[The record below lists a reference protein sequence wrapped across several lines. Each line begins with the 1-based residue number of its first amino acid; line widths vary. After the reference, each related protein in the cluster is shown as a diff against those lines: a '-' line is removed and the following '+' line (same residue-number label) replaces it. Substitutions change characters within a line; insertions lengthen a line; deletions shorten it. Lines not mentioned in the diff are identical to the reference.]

1 MSSPGA
7 AAPPLVAHIIHRLDF
22 GGLENGLVN
31 LINAMPVERYRHAIV
46 CLTDYS
52 RFRERIRRPD
62 VAVYALHK
70 RPGKDLGLYWRLWR
84 LLRRVRPDIVH
95 TRNLAAVDCLVPAAL
110 AGVPHR
116 VHGEHGRD
124 VVDLDGRNWK
134 YRLLRRLTRPLVG
147 RYIPLSEDLEAWLH
161 ESIGVPRRR
170 LRRIY
175 NGVDSRRF
183 HPHAGGRRPLPI
195 AGFAAPDSLIFG
207 TVGRMQPV
215 KDPLNL
221 VRAFLRLREL
231 APGERGRLRL
241 VLVGD
246 GPLRT
251 EAEVLLAAAGAREQA
266 WLAGARDD
274 VPELLQGLNVFVLPS
289 IAEGISNTILEAMA
303 CGLPVVATRVGGNAE
318 LVVAGE
324 TGQLVPA
331 SDPDALAR
339 AMLAYVR
346 EPQRAAREGAAGRVR
361 IEQRF
366 SLDAMVERYMAVYD
380 EVLTK

>member
-1 MSSPGA
+1 MSSEGA

-52 RFRERIRRPD
+52 RFRERVRRPD

-70 RPGKDLGLYWRLWR
+70 RPGKDFGLYGRLWR

-134 YRLLRRLTRPLVG
+134 YVWLRRLTRPLVD

-161 ESIGVPRRR
+161 ERIGVPPQR

-183 HPHAGGRRPLPI
+183 HPVTPAGGAHLPV
-195 AGFAAPDSLIFG
+195 D
-207 TVGRMQPV
+207 
-215 KDPLNL
+215 
-221 VRAFLRLREL
+221 RLR
-231 APGERGRLRL
+231 G
-241 VLVGD
+241 
-246 GPLRT
+246 
-251 EAEVLLAAAGAREQA
+251 AGQHRSSARS
-266 WLAGARDD
+266 GACSR
-274 VPELLQGLNVFVLPS
+274 
-289 IAEGISNTILEAMA
+289 
-303 CGLPVVATRVGGNAE
+303 
-318 LVVAGE
+318 
-324 TGQLVPA
+324 
-331 SDPDALAR
+331 
-339 AMLAYVR
+339 
-346 EPQRAAREGAAGRVR
+346 
-361 IEQRF
+361 
-366 SLDAMVERYMAVYD
+366 
-380 EVLTK
+380 

>member
-1 MSSPGA
+1 
-7 AAPPLVAHIIHRLDF
+7 
-22 GGLENGLVN
+22 
-31 LINAMPVERYRHAIV
+31 
-46 CLTDYS
+46 
-52 RFRERIRRPD
+52 
-62 VAVYALHK
+62 
-70 RPGKDLGLYWRLWR
+70 
-84 LLRRVRPDIVH
+84 
-95 TRNLAAVDCLVPAAL
+95 
-110 AGVPHR
+110 
-116 VHGEHGRD
+116 
-124 VVDLDGRNWK
+124 
-134 YRLLRRLTRPLVG
+134 
-147 RYIPLSEDLEAWLH
+147 
-161 ESIGVPRRR
+161 
-170 LRRIY
+170 
-175 NGVDSRRF
+175 
-183 HPHAGGRRPLPI
+183 
-195 AGFAAPDSLIFG
+195 
-207 TVGRMQPV
+207 MQPV

-324 TGQLVPA
+324 TGQLVPP

-346 EPQRAAREGAAGRVR
+346 APARAGREGAAGRVR
-361 IEQRF
+361 IERRF
-366 SLDAMVERYMAVYD
+366 SLEAMVERYMAVYD
-380 EVLTK
+380 EVLKSQNRTTGGGDVRHL